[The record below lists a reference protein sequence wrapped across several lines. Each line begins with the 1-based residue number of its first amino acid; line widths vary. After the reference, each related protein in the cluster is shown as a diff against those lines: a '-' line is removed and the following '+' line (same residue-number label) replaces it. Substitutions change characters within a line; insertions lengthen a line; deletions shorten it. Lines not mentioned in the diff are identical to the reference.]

1 MGIESEL
8 KLSLNPADLPALRAH
23 PLLSGASN
31 TLRLLNTYFDTPAQ
45 DLQRARMAVR
55 ERLSGS
61 DWLLTVKTAGS
72 SVGGL
77 SRRQEW
83 EGPTTPGALDFA
95 ALVDAPALAA
105 QLMTWRAELRPL
117 FCTDFERQRWV
128 ITHAEAQVEVA
139 LDQGEVSVPGTAL
152 SAPILELELELLSGP
167 DTALQA
173 LAQALRQS
181 PSGALLLTPSDT
193 SKAQRGM
200 ALWRHLHS
208 GN

>member
-1 MGIESEL
+1 METEL
-8 KLSLNPADLPALRAH
+8 KLSLNETDAPALRSH
-23 PLLSGASN
+23 PLLSSASD
-31 TLRLLNTYFDTPAQ
+31 TLRLLNTYFDTPAL

-95 ALVDAPALAA
+95 ALVDDPALAA
-105 QLMTWRAELRPL
+105 QLMAWRAELRPL

-128 ITHAEAQVEVA
+128 ITHAGAQIEVA
-139 LDQGEVSVPGTAL
+139 LDRGDIRVPGTAL
-152 SAPILELELELLSGP
+152 RAPILELELELLSGP

-181 PSGALLLTPSDT
+181 PGGSLLLAPSDT

-200 ALWRHLHS
+200 ALWRQS
-208 GN
+208 N

>member
-1 MGIESEL
+1 METEL
-8 KLSLNPADLPALRAH
+8 KLSLNAADLPALRAQ
-23 PLLSGASN
+23 PLLAGPSD
-31 TLRLLNTYFDTPAQ
+31 TLRLLNTYFDTPAL

-61 DWLLTVKTAGS
+61 DWLLTVKTASS

-105 QLMTWRAELRPL
+105 QLMTWRAELCPL

-181 PSGALLLTPSDT
+181 PSGPLALLPSDT

-200 ALWRHLHS
+200 ALWWQLHS

>member
-1 MGIESEL
+1 METEL
-8 KLSLNPADLPALRAH
+8 KLSLNEADAPALRSH
-23 PLLSGASN
+23 PLLSGASD
-31 TLRLLNTYFDTPAQ
+31 TLRLLNTYFDTPAL

-83 EGPTTPGALDFA
+83 EGPTIPGKLDFA
-95 ALVDAPALAA
+95 ALAA
-105 QLMTWRAELRPL
+105 QLMAWRAELRPL

-128 ITHAEAQVEVA
+128 ITHAGAQIEVA
-139 LDQGEVSVPGTAL
+139 LDRGDIRVPGTAL
-152 SAPILELELELLSGP
+152 RAPILELELELLSGP

-181 PSGALLLTPSDT
+181 PSGPLALLPSDT

-200 ALWRHLHS
+200 ALWWQLHS

>member
-1 MGIESEL
+1 METEL
-8 KLSLNPADLPALRAH
+8 KLSLNAADLPALRAH
-23 PLLSGASN
+23 PLLVGPSD
-31 TLRLLNTYFDTPAQ
+31 TQRLLNTYFDTPAQ

-55 ERLSGS
+55 ERLSGR

-95 ALVDAPALAA
+95 ALVDDPALAT
-105 QLMTWRAELRPL
+105 QLMAWRADLQPL
-117 FCTDFERQRWV
+117 FRTDFERQRWV
-128 ITHAEAQVEVA
+128 ITHAGVQIEVA

-152 SAPILELELELLSGP
+152 STPILELELELLSGP
-167 DTALQA
+167 DSALPA

-181 PSGALLLTPSDT
+181 PGGSLLLAPSNT

-200 ALWRHLHS
+200 SLWRHLHS
-208 GN
+208 GV

>member
-1 MGIESEL
+1 METEL
-8 KLSLNPADLPALRAH
+8 KLSLNAADLPALRAH
-23 PLLSGASN
+23 PLLAGPSD
-31 TLRLLNTYFDTPAQ
+31 TLRLLNTYFDTPTL

-61 DWLLTVKTAGS
+61 DWLLTVKTAGT

-83 EGPTTPGALDFA
+83 EGPTIPGALDFA

-152 SAPILELELELLSGP
+152 RAPILELELELLSGP

-181 PSGALLLTPSDT
+181 PGGPLALLPSDT

-200 ALWRHLHS
+200 ALWWQLHS

>member
-1 MGIESEL
+1 
-8 KLSLNPADLPALRAH
+8 
-23 PLLSGASN
+23 
-31 TLRLLNTYFDTPAQ
+31 
-45 DLQRARMAVR
+45 
-55 ERLSGS
+55 
-61 DWLLTVKTAGS
+61 
-72 SVGGL
+72 
-77 SRRQEW
+77 
-83 EGPTTPGALDFA
+83 
-95 ALVDAPALAA
+95 
-105 QLMTWRAELRPL
+105 MTWRAELCPL

-181 PSGALLLTPSDT
+181 PSGRLALLPSDT

-208 GN
+208 GV